1 MDSAI
6 PRLTLAAT
14 TSLEGVGLFTG
25 RPSRL
30 TIRPAEAGGI
40 WFRRTDLPGE
50 PACRATVASLSQR
63 AVHPAFEH
71 TPARCTVL
79 ETGAG
84 DLVAT
89 TEHLLS
95 ALGGLGVT
103 DACLDLHGPEV
114 PLLDASAIDF
124 VRTIRSAG
132 LRGLGPL
139 QQPTLRRT
147 VEVREGAAWAVA
159 RPRPEPGW
167 SFQYHLDYSEMGGP
181 LAAEAA
187 AIGVQSAAW
196 DGSPEQ
202 YEREVSPARTFCLQG
217 EAAAMRGAGLL
228 THLNEGDA
236 LVIGAGGPI
245 GTTYRMVDEPARHKL
260 LDLIGDVSLV
270 GARPRM
276 DVEASRAGHA
286 LNHRLAR
293 EVRRA
298 LGPG

>member
-1 MDSAI
+1 M
-6 PRLTLAAT
+6 
-14 TSLEGVGLFTG
+14 
-25 RPSRL
+25 
-30 TIRPAEAGGI
+30 
-40 WFRRTDLPGE
+40 
-50 PACRATVASLSQR
+50 
-63 AVHPAFEH
+63 
-71 TPARCTVL
+71 PARCTVL

-89 TEHLLS
+89 TEHILS
-95 ALGGLGVT
+95 ALAGLGVT

-124 VRTIRSAG
+124 VRAIRSAG
-132 LRGLGPL
+132 LRDVGPL
-139 QQPTLRRT
+139 EQPTLDRAI
-147 VEVREGAAWAVA
+147 EVREGAAWAVA
-159 RPRPEPGW
+159 RSREQPGW
-167 SFQYHLDYSEMGGP
+167 SFQFHLNYSEMTGP

-202 YEREVSPARTFCLQG
+202 YEREVAPARTFCLQG

-276 DVEASRAGHA
+276 DVEASRSGHA